1 MRKLLLAAAATLA
14 LSQTA
19 QAAFTVTYEAPGVVN
34 STAAFDFKGVENF
47 SGRSSGTFNTDFGT
61 TGQDTLITGTYSN
74 VQVLGAD
81 QYGGASNDN
90 YAAATAANAYSLSLS
105 AQSNGTA
112 VAVTYFGYW
121 LSALDGGNRLEISRN
136 GTTVFSFNPSDV
148 LASLGTCP
156 NLYCG
161 NPVSGANQGRN
172 AGEPY
177 AFVNF
182 FDQSG
187 LGFDT
192 VRFFESPAVGNYES
206 DNHTVGF
213 YRTIT
218 GTPVNVPEP
227 ASLALFGMGLL
238 GMGLARRRQIK
249 G

>member
-1 MRKLLLAAAATLA
+1 MRKLLLAAAATFA
-14 LSQTA
+14 LSSVA
-19 QAAFTVTYEAPGVVN
+19 QAAFVVTYEAPGVLN
-34 STAAFDFKGVENF
+34 SSAPFDFKGVENF

-61 TGQDTLITGTYSN
+61 TGQGTVITGTYFD
-74 VQVLGAD
+74 VQILGSD
-81 QYGGASNDN
+81 QYGGAGNDN
-90 YAAATAANAYSLSLS
+90 YAAATRSSAYSLSLS

-112 VAVTYFGYW
+112 AAVTYFGYW
-121 LSALDGGNRLEISRN
+121 LSALDAGNQLEISRN
-136 GTTVFSFNPSDV
+136 GTTVFTFNPSDV
-148 LASLGTCP
+148 LASLGPCP

-161 NPVSGANQGRN
+161 NPVAGANQGQN
-172 AGEPY
+172 SGEPY
-177 AFVNF
+177 VFVNF

-218 GTPVNVPEP
+218 GTPVPVPEP

-238 GMGLARRRQIK
+238 GMGLIRRRK
-249 G
+249 AN